1 MNVAEIERLLQ
12 LARDT
17 AETGDWKTARVY
29 LAQVLSADPNN
40 EEALLWQAGLAE
52 DPQASI
58 LYLQR
63 ILRSNPENSRALAG
77 LRWAEE
83 RAHANQSTTPRVP
96 ERTRRPRHTPSIRW
110 SWAILGLAAV
120 LLVLLLGTLQVT
132 GQMATLPAML
142 FPPTRTPTVT
152 ATPTATSTSTATPTA
167 TATHTS
173 TVTPTPTNTPTSTV
187 TPTEAATLTPSPVPT
202 NTATPQPVRGE
213 KWIDVDVNKQLLI
226 AYEGDVE
233 VFRATVSTG
242 SAYTPTVLG
251 RYHIIHKLLSQTMVG
266 PGYVQPDVPY
276 VMYFYMGYSLH
287 GTYWHN
293 DFGTPRSHG
302 CVNLRTSD
310 AKWLFYWTD
319 PQLPEGSTQIWNAP
333 NGTLVV
339 IHQ

>member
-12 LARDT
+12 LARDA
-17 AETGDWKTARVY
+17 AEAGDRRTARSH
-29 LAQVLSADPNN
+29 LAQILSADPNN

-58 LYLQR
+58 IYLQR
-63 ILRSNPENSRALAG
+63 VLRMYPDNPRAQAG
-77 LRWAEE
+77 LRWAKE
-83 RAHANQSTTPRVP
+83 RACASQTKTLPAPV
-96 ERTRRPRHTPSIRW
+96 RTRRPRRAPAIRL
-110 SWAILGLAAV
+110 SWVILGLVAA

-132 GQMATLPAML
+132 GQLDALPVML
-142 FPPTRTPTVT
+142 FPPTRTPT
-152 ATPTATSTSTATPTA
+152 ATATSTSTCTA
-167 TATHTS
+167 TATF
-173 TVTPTPTNTPTSTV
+173 TPTPTNTPTITPTPTLTS
-187 TPTEAATLTPSPVPT
+187 TPTETPTATATRTPSPIPT
-202 NTATPQPVRGE
+202 STPVPQPVRGE
-213 KWIDVDVNKQLLI
+213 KWIDVNVTKQLLI
-226 AYEGDVE
+226 AYEGNVE
-233 VFRATVSTG
+233 VFRAAVSTG

-276 VMYFYMGYSLH
+276 VMYFYGGYSLH

-302 CVNLRTSD
+302 CVNLRTPD

-319 PQLPEGSTQIWNAP
+319 PPLLTGTTQVWNAT

-339 IHQ
+339 VHK